1 VDRDELLDINA
12 GAAGA
17 IMGLAALHAVQPSDR
32 IVSVIRACA
41 SRLLVRAERLPI
53 GYGWRASGASVHP
66 PPIGFPEGA
75 AGIALALLTASALTN
90 DLAAHDIAHH
100 AIEYERSAFV
110 PAVKNWTEATTWC
123 RGAPGIGLGR
133 LAGLRY
139 LDDWRVRSEIS
150 DAVKATVRGG
160 FGGNHCLCHGDLGN
174 LEFLAVAAARQG
186 DVPLRRDVAQIAA
199 GVMRGIDERGWR
211 CGTPR
216 EVETPGYLTG
226 LAGIG
231 DGLLRIAAPRL
242 PCVLMLEAPAAPG
255 VRVSRGR
262 RQGLVEG
269 GAATRVLREE
279 MPVPVAAPQS

>member
-1 VDRDELLDINA
+1 
-12 GAAGA
+12 
-17 IMGLAALHAVQPSDR
+17 M
-32 IVSVIRACA
+32 
-41 SRLLVRAERLPI
+41 
-53 GYGWRASGASVHP
+53 
-66 PPIGFPEGA
+66 
-75 AGIALALLTASALTN
+75 
-90 DLAAHDIAHH
+90 
-100 AIEYERSAFV
+100 
-110 PAVKNWTEATTWC
+110 
-123 RGAPGIGLGR
+123 GR

-139 LDDWRVRSEIS
+139 LDSWRVRSEIS

-231 DGLLRIAAPRL
+231 DGLLRIAEPRL

-262 RQGLVEG
+262 RQAPVEG